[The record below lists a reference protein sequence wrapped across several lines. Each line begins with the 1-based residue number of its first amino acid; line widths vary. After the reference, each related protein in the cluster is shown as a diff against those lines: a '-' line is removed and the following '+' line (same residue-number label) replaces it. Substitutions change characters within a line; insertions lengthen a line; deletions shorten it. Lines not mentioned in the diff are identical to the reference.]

1 MDDINKMVPQI
12 LTETLQERGLN
23 MVYHPLHGW
32 MVFPQ
37 NMTYLMDSQV
47 HGAMIDKLSA
57 IDKRIKEIEVRL
69 YGENGTTEPESET
82 T

>member
-1 MDDINKMVPQI
+1 
-12 LTETLQERGLN
+12 
-23 MVYHPLHGW
+23 

-47 HGAMIDKLSA
+47 HGALIDKLSA
-57 IDKRIKEIEVRL
+57 IDKRIEEIEVRL